1 VGITFLAYLTPQ
13 LPLPRYG
20 KLEQPFVDTRLH
32 HVLYLLSAPIRRHL
46 FGAPIVRLCFSCTTT
61 VAALVMPLTVL
72 TDEDVRSLLLQL
84 TKQDILDLQQSLAD
98 ALHYYSTATEEDA
111 WNGCSSS
118 YQPLRTA
125 LKRGDGQ
132 TTLFMPASSNDGIG
146 VKIVTLAGADDQQS
160 ARKPSDTASTTSSLS
175 SLSISQNSTSTFS
188 PPQSLSSAQSTT
200 PKGSLTLFDKQGAPR
215 ALLNAEELTAFRTA
229 LASTMLFKKR
239 QNVHDV
245 VVFGAGKQAYWH
257 IRLALLLRGPD
268 IHHLNIINRDF
279 ERVHQL
285 LSKLYNPHES
295 EHAQWSVDAEHV
307 PAYRETADLSLAHPK
322 IQILT
327 PSHGEYERL
336 LKSTIRASSVIFFT
350 TPSTTPLFPAPYL
363 TNPEGRKKG
372 RYLAAIGSYKPH
384 MLEIHPDILKQNVAP
399 EHGHRHFHKHA
410 VQGGA
415 VVVDS
420 VEACLKEAGEI
431 IQAGLGPNEVV
442 EIGELVMLKRDAE
455 RRRSECQAKKSEEGL
470 DERGV
475 ELYECEK
482 MRKKRRGSKEND
494 EHYSEDKAHQSL
506 MEWLQKGNVIYKSVG
521 LGLMDV
527 VVGMDLVRL
536 ADERGIGTRIE
547 NF

>member
-1 VGITFLAYLTPQ
+1 M
-13 LPLPRYG
+13 
-20 KLEQPFVDTRLH
+20 LEH
-32 HVLYLLSAPIRRHL
+32 ISCANVL
-46 FGAPIVRLCFSCTTT
+46 C
-61 VAALVMPLTVL
+61 
-72 TDEDVRSLLLQL
+72 
-84 TKQDILDLQQSLAD
+84 
-98 ALHYYSTATEEDA
+98 
-111 WNGCSSS
+111 
-118 YQPLRTA
+118 
-125 LKRGDGQ
+125 
-132 TTLFMPASSNDGIG
+132 SNDGMG
-146 VKIVTLAGADDQQS
+146 VKIVTLAGTGDDKS
-160 ARKPSDTASTTSSLS
+160 KPSDAASVASSLS
-175 SLSISQNSTSTFS
+175 SMSISHQSSASSSTANET
-188 PPQSLSSAQSTT
+188 PQSLSSTQSTT
-200 PKGSLTLFDKQGAPR
+200 PKGSLTLFDRSGAPR
-215 ALLNAEELTAFRTA
+215 ALLNAEEITAFRTA

-285 LSKLYNPHES
+285 LSKLYSPHQDN
-295 EHAQWSVDAEHV
+295 HQWNADELHV
-307 PAYRETADLSLAHPK
+307 PQYRAGNDTDLAHPK

-327 PSHGEYERL
+327 PGHGEYDRL
-336 LKSTIRASSVIFFT
+336 LKTTIRSSSVIFFT
-350 TPSTTPLFPAPYL
+350 TPSLTPLFPAPYL

-384 MLEIHPDILKQNVAP
+384 MVEIHPDIIKQNVQP
-399 EHGHRHFHKHA
+399 EHSHRHFHKHA
-410 VQGGA
+410 PQGGA
-415 VVVDS
+415 IIVDS
-420 VEACLKEAGEI
+420 VEACLKEAGEV

-455 RRRSECQAKKSEEGL
+455 RRRLECHARRSEEGL
-470 DERGV
+470 DEGGV
-475 ELYECEK
+475 ELGQCEK
-482 MRKKRRGSKEND
+482 VKKKRRASKEKD
-494 EHYSEDKAHQSL
+494 GDAEGEDKAHKSL

>member
-1 VGITFLAYLTPQ
+1 
-13 LPLPRYG
+13 
-20 KLEQPFVDTRLH
+20 
-32 HVLYLLSAPIRRHL
+32 
-46 FGAPIVRLCFSCTTT
+46 
-61 VAALVMPLTVL
+61 MPLTIL
-72 TDEDVRSLLLQL
+72 TDDDVRNLLLQL

-98 ALHYYSTATEEDA
+98 ALHYYSTATEEDTS
-111 WNGCSSS
+111 NGCSSS
-118 YQPLRTA
+118 YQPLRTS

-132 TTLFMPASSNDGIG
+132 TTLLMPASSNDGIG
-146 VKIVTLAGADDQQS
+146 VKIVTLATADT
-160 ARKPSDTASTTSSLS
+160 KSTSTSSRDSASVSS
-175 SLSISQNSTSTFS
+175 SLDSISLSNASSTSTFE
-188 PPQSLSSAQSTT
+188 PPKSLASAQSTT
-200 PKGSLTLFDKQGAPR
+200 PKGSLTLFDKSGTPR
-215 ALLNAEELTAFRTA
+215 ALLNAEEITAFRTA

-285 LSKLYNPHES
+285 LSKLYEPH
-295 EHAQWSVDAEHV
+295 
-307 PAYRETADLSLAHPK
+307 RETHGWDLDAPQVPQYRAGADSDLAHPK

-327 PSHGEYERL
+327 PNHGEYERL
-336 LKSTIRASSVIFFT
+336 LKSTIRASSVIFCT
-350 TPSTTPLFPAPYL
+350 TPSTSPLFPASHL

-384 MLEIHPDILKQNVAP
+384 MVEIHPDILRQNVAP

-410 VQGGA
+410 AQGGA

-420 VEACLKEAGEI
+420 VEACLKEAGEV

-455 RRRSECQAKKSEEGL
+455 RRRLECHARKSEEGL
-470 DERGV
+470 DEGGV
-475 ELYECEK
+475 ELGECEK
-482 MRKKRRGSKEND
+482 VKKKRRGSSKHADD
-494 EHYSEDKAHQSL
+494 EGEDKAHKSL
-506 MEWLQKGNVIYKSVG
+506 MDWLQRGNVIYKSVG

-527 VVGMDLVRL
+527 VVGMDLVRM
-536 ADERGIGTRIE
+536 ADERGIGTKIE

>member
-1 VGITFLAYLTPQ
+1 M
-13 LPLPRYG
+13 
-20 KLEQPFVDTRLH
+20 
-32 HVLYLLSAPIRRHL
+32 
-46 FGAPIVRLCFSCTTT
+46 VRLRCVYSN
-61 VAALVMPLTVL
+61 PLLDELML
-72 TDEDVRSLLLQL
+72 THVVVR
-84 TKQDILDLQQSLAD
+84 
-98 ALHYYSTATEEDA
+98 
-111 WNGCSSS
+111 
-118 YQPLRTA
+118 
-125 LKRGDGQ
+125 
-132 TTLFMPASSNDGIG
+132 FMPASSNDGLG
-146 VKIVTLAGADDQQS
+146 VKIVTLMTADEKKRGSERSSIASSIDQL
-160 ARKPSDTASTTSSLS
+160 SLS
-175 SLSISQNSTSTFS
+175 SSNE
-188 PPQSLSSAQSTT
+188 PPPSLASAQSTT
-200 PKGSLTLFDKQGAPR
+200 PKGSLTLFDKAGNPR
-215 ALLNAEELTAFRTA
+215 ALLNAEEITAFRTA

-239 QNVHDV
+239 HNVHDV

-279 ERVHQL
+279 DRVHKL
-285 LSKLYNPHES
+285 LQNLYNPDEQPS
-295 EHAQWSVDAEHV
+295 QFSSDPANI
-307 PAYRETADLSLAHPK
+307 PAYRSHDGTDLARPK

-327 PSHGEYERL
+327 PSHGEYDRL

-384 MLEIHPDILKQNVAP
+384 MVEIHPDILKQNVAP
-399 EHGHRHFHKHA
+399 DDGHRHFHKHA
-410 VQGGA
+410 PQGGA
-415 VVVDS
+415 IIVDS
-420 VEACLKEAGEI
+420 VEACLKEAGEV

-455 RRRSECQAKKSEEGL
+455 RRREECTARRQSKSEEGL

-475 ELYECEK
+475 ELGECETSK
-482 MRKKRRGSKEND
+482 KKRRGSSSKEKD
-494 EHYSEDKAHQSL
+494 HDGEDKAHQSL

-527 VVGMDLVRL
+527 VVGSDLVRL